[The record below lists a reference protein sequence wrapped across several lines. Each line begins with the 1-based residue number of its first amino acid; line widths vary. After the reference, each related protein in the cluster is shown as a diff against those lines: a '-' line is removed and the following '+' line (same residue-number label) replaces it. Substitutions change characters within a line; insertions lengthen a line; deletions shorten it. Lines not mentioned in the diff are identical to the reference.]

1 MSLINLNYRESK
13 DFFTQEEINIINQ
26 DVLGNTFPWYIH
38 PNPTTDKYFF
48 MSHILIK
55 RDDEKI
61 NSSVF
66 SFFNIILERF
76 LKEHNLKYK
85 KITRACIKLT
95 FSDKRF
101 IYSDPHVDY
110 STPHSVCIMYLN
122 NTKGDTYIFDE
133 PFKGG
138 PTVFPVENI
147 KELKVL
153 KQIKP
158 EQGKV
163 IYYNGLYYHANSF
176 CDEGKYRV
184 LLVITFV

>member
-1 MSLINLNYRESK
+1 MDLNYKESK
-13 DFFTQEEINIINQ
+13 DFFTPEEINIINQ
-26 DVLGNTFPWYIH
+26 DVLGNTFPWYIN
-38 PNPTTDKYFF
+38 PKPTTDKFIA
-48 MSHILIK
+48 MSHVLIS
-55 RDDEKI
+55 RDEEKI
-61 NSSVF
+61 YSSVF
-66 SFFNIILERF
+66 SFFNNILERF
-76 LKEHNLKYK
+76 LKEHNIKYK
-85 KITRACIKLT
+85 KITRACLNLT

-101 IYSDPHVDY
+101 IYSDPHIDF

-158 EQGKV
+158 EQGKI
-163 IYYNGLYYHANSF
+163 IYYNEETKIS
-176 CDEGKYRV
+176 R
-184 LLVITFV
+184 